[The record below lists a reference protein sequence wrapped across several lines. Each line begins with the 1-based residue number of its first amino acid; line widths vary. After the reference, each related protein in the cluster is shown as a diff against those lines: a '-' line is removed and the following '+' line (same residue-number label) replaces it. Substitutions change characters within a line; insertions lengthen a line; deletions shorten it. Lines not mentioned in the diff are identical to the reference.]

1 VPALLDLPFSAELAA
16 DADAALLALAKKS
29 LASTSSATKPHHQI
43 LYAFRTQRGDFRGAA
58 EILYEHLERLRHG
71 DAQQHQDPEDETTLQ
86 AYLLLINTLACC
98 GEGEGWLLAEPIE
111 GVHQAGEKRKLV
123 TLEEVRRDYSAELDR
138 RSDILQGRFPLVGG
152 GGDEMDVF

>member
-1 VPALLDLPFSAELAA
+1 VPALLALPFSTELAA
-16 DADAALLALAKKS
+16 DADATLLALAKKS

-71 DAQQHQDPEDETTLQ
+71 EARQYQDPEDETTLQ

-111 GVHQAGEKRKLV
+111 GVHQAGQKRKLV

-152 GGDEMDVF
+152 ADEMDVF

>member
-1 VPALLDLPFSAELAA
+1 MPALLDLPFSAELAA
-16 DADAALLALAKKS
+16 DADAALLSLAKRS

-58 EILYEHLERLRHG
+58 EILYEHLERLRHSG
-71 DAQQHQDPEDETTLQ
+71 SQQYQDPEDETALQ

-152 GGDEMDVF
+152 GDEMDVF